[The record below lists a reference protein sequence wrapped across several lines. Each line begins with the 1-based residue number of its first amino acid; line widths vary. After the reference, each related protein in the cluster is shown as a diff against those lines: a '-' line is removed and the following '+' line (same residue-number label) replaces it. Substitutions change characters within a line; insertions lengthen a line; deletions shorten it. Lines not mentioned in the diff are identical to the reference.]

1 MGKIQGKPKSV
12 LKKDLRM
19 DVLLALGNFQRYMEQ
34 LDLRKA
40 NGQLLPEI
48 QVAFFLEHQR
58 TSLDEYIGN
67 CRKMNNCR
75 KVRLIPNN

>member
-1 MGKIQGKPKSV
+1 
-12 LKKDLRM
+12 M

-48 QVAFFLEHQR
+48 QVAFFLEHQGP
-58 TSLDEYIGN
+58 LL
-67 CRKMNNCR
+67 MNILEIVE
-75 KVRLIPNN
+75 K